1 MRLHKEGARTIT
13 LVSLL
18 TFLSWY
24 ATFTWLTE
32 FPILK
37 ILVSFFTLT
46 VLLVVV
52 YFFRIDKRE
61 VLINENAIL
70 SSCDGKVVAIE
81 PIVENEYFK
90 GEEKL
95 QVSIFMSPFNIH
107 ANWWPV
113 NGTVEYCKHHNGKFR
128 VAWHPKSSTE
138 NERSS
143 IVAKTKSGNEVLIR
157 QIAGAMARRIVT
169 YARQDQNTEQGKELG
184 FIKFGSRIDFILPLD
199 VKMNVKIGDVVTGT
213 QSIIAYWK

>member
-1 MRLHKEGARTIT
+1 MRLHKEGTRTIV

-24 ATFTWLTE
+24 AAFTWLTE
-32 FPILK
+32 FPVLK
-37 ILVSFFTLT
+37 TLLSVFTLS
-46 VLLVVV
+46 VLIIVV

-61 VLINENAIL
+61 VAFDDNAIL
-70 SSCDGKVVAIE
+70 STCDGKVVAIE
-81 PIVENEYFK
+81 PIVEPEYFN
-90 GEEKL
+90 GEKKL

-107 ANWWPV
+107 ANWWPI
-113 NGTVEYCKHHNGKFR
+113 NGTVQYYKHHNGKFR

-143 IVAKTKSGNEVLIR
+143 IVAKTKNGEEVLIR

-169 YARQDQNTEQGKELG
+169 YARKEQITEQGKELG

-213 QSIIAYWK
+213 QSIIAFWK